1 MLSTG
6 LNDMAYSASAQG
18 KDGRGIAKPSFN
30 QETDN
35 IILST
40 APIQVD
46 IDRLMGVHG
55 GE

>member
-1 MLSTG
+1 MIWCT
-6 LNDMAYSASAQG
+6 SASAQG

-30 QETDN
+30 QEPVN

-46 IDRLMGVHG
+46 RLMGVHG